1 MADNY
6 WNQFD
11 KPASPG
17 AAGGGSGAD
26 FWDQFDG
33 PDRGLTGDVKAG
45 LAHTGVSLRNMAGGA
60 EKFVGRAADA
70 AGDAFNSDMLHG
82 IGSHLMQSGSDMQN
96 AAAASENGSNTLG
109 FEGQNSTLRRNAYGV
124 ADMGGQ
130 MAVVGGTGAL
140 AGAAAGAM
148 FGGVGALPGAILG
161 WGIANIAAL
170 PAMLGLSQA
179 SNTADKVEAK
189 ELADGKS
196 ASEAKHDALAAGAMT
211 GGETALG
218 AAAIGALG
226 PVAKLVGRA
235 ATGAVVET
243 ALRAT
248 AKDVALDTAKATAL
262 GSAANVGQTAAIE
275 GTEKAYGVGE
285 GPTAQGLIDAGIQ
298 GAAIT
303 GLSHAPGAALRASSA
318 GKYTG
323 PLLDPQADPEAR
335 QKAALGAMAVIASR
349 DPALAKDFGLYA
361 QDRIAN
367 GLPIELGGSETVEN
381 ADGKTTVKRGDDI
394 YRAFA
399 RQQEQA
405 KANADA
411 GATRTTQDV
420 SPTFVPTGDELAAA
434 NGPVQDNGIPAAQG
448 RDHPDIVTPE
458 GLPTAASSQ
467 PSWMTAAANPKMPAP
482 KVEPVPQS
490 APPSMTESLSG
501 IMHAGSVDEAI
512 ADTEKSVGVGIAST
526 VDAVNKIGEA
536 AGVITP
542 EGAEATPS
550 AENLATDRAFFADQ
564 ADAAQRDMRQQ
575 AFDQAQAQPAPAVPA
590 DAFAAREAQAKAEAQ
605 AQRDA
610 AHQQMQR
617 DQLAQQADTAGQV
630 STATEAAAPPAEAPA
645 MSRAMQGSLDRAAA
659 RMQGGKQV
667 STLDLGMLAQH
678 HPDPAIQQQAATA
691 LELRK
696 NRDIV
701 QPAAEAP
708 QGVRAA
714 EAAEPIGGRPGVT
727 TIDAAGA
734 MRQGEPGAQFS
745 PARGEVD
752 PRVKALQD
760 MADKGREK
768 TADGQPVSIFHV
780 DPATLPETRTAANNG
795 VEGAT
800 TLSKSE
806 AGLLQK
812 AADIFGK
819 KLVLFRQKGGVPP
832 DGLILKS
839 DAKTIYINADAA
851 SAHHLVVFGH
861 ELAHQ
866 MRTDAPKLF
875 DAMRKAVLKEA
886 GKGAQSEFMKYY
898 LGRDIPPE
906 EIKAALADKAA
917 ADVLTEEFVS
927 DLVGNRFSEY
937 RTWQQLFA
945 NAGKE
950 NRGLVYRIADY
961 ITKFID
967 HILANT
973 SFRKFATDDMVN
985 NLNGVRQTVRRALGD
1000 YSALQGDKAMAHE
1013 AEQMRARQANRTEA
1027 TEPKKLVEPVAND
1040 RAFIGKAPSKAAPAA
1055 VPERAAPAVQGSR
1068 EAEAMEPPK
1077 QFTKAAPKVETTED
1091 DGLTV
1096 AGRLKAAQDAAAAA
1110 EAAKPE
1116 ARTPVSERR
1125 VIEQPKVVSK
1135 PVEPPKKYGKAP
1147 EKTVLERSQDSG
1159 KPEAPAEAPK
1169 MAAPAATL
1177 NEAKAAESARRQA
1190 EIVAEIQAERQ
1201 AAAEKRS
1208 STAKER
1214 ETVDPE
1220 RDSLWTALSKLGG
1233 LNADEVKSQWG
1244 YEGSLGKSGQRN
1256 LPALFDGFRRLVT
1269 RNGMSLDRA
1278 TEALHELGYLK
1289 GEDQHELEQRFREAE
1304 GGDHHYTDAG
1314 YANQHAADEA
1324 QRYAERDLKQQDIA
1338 ESGYHEQPEE
1348 AQAAIQE
1355 YFNEPQVD
1363 TAADEAEAGRQRDAD
1378 EARAEREQ
1386 VERETDAYLL
1396 EQYNRRAGEQGE
1408 GVHRETGSVE
1418 SDARAEG
1425 ERDADT
1431 LESPARA
1438 GEEPGAGPHE
1448 VDWQNADFGLTP
1460 ESQAEGEARLAREE
1474 TDRAEKESAGR
1485 QADRKAEADA
1495 QRGDFKLTGSD
1506 READA
1511 NPDQDALFSTVRGK
1525 HLGDLNA
1532 DEEAAV
1538 HRVLAVDD
1546 KSIKEK
1552 WKDYK
1557 TGLGKRLEQGV
1568 AHRYAAL
1575 KDVSPLA
1582 HMQARLARGSD
1593 GALEAQLLYGKVFVH
1608 DDGAYDVKVNAKGGF
1623 ANVLRKLGGEHNRF
1637 FLWIAAHRA
1646 EELTALEREHL
1657 FNGADIEVLKGLDR
1671 GREAKF
1677 AEALKDYQD
1686 YNKAIL
1692 DIALKSGLIDEATRD
1707 EMASRMFVPFYRAL
1721 KDQEGPAGPRN
1732 VSGLV
1737 NQYFSKKLKGG
1748 TEKLNDDLLSNV
1760 MQNWSHLLGAAARN
1774 RAART
1779 AMEAGENLGIVEHLK
1794 HPEEA
1799 SKNAIKVMVDGK
1811 TQFYEVHDPMLL
1823 GAVSAMYAQVPKWMK
1838 SLSTFKHALTFGVTA
1853 MPGFK
1858 VRNLI
1863 RDTVTSIAI
1872 SPDISANPLE
1882 NLRRGWAGTAHD
1894 SQTRASM
1901 LASGGIIRFGN
1912 LAKDGDAAR
1921 THRMVMAGVPRDSIL
1936 DTPGRLKA
1944 FADTLRNKW
1953 DAYAE
1958 LGDRSENMNRAAL
1971 YERMIAEGH
1980 SHTEASFAAR
1990 DLLDFSDG
1998 GTNPVVQFFVQSVPF
2013 LNARIQGLF
2022 KLGEAATKPETRKR
2036 FYAIA
2041 GTVVMAS
2048 LANLL
2053 MYQDDKDFKAREDW
2067 DRDNYW
2073 WFKVGGEAFRIPKP
2087 FELGAI
2093 GTTAERMWE
2102 LHSDPSM
2109 TGGRFAHVVG
2119 KMIGSQFNIDYR
2131 PQMVKPLSDVYSNR
2145 DSFTERPIE
2154 NQSMQKMQPQDRY
2167 NVNTS
2172 MLARALGSLPFPEP
2186 QKLIVNSTFER
2197 LSPVQWDALL
2207 KGYFGGMGQFI
2218 IDLSDAAARPL
2229 TGQPSSGKP
2238 TFSFDNALQTVSMG
2252 FVKPL
2257 EGQQS
2262 RYMTD
2267 FYDQLTNIE
2276 QAHNSWRDAI
2286 KTGQPDKARQI
2297 MSENR
2302 QLISAYTMAESVKRS
2317 ESTLNVM
2324 ARRIQNSTS
2333 MDDDTKQARLQSIQE
2348 QRNQLA
2354 QRMSQ
2359 RLAQRISQ

>member
-70 AGDAFNSDMLHG
+70 AGDAFNSDTLHG

-96 AAAASENGSNTLG
+96 AAAANENGSNTLG

-148 FGGVGALPGAILG
+148 FGGVGAIPGAILG

-275 GTEKAYGVGE
+275 GTEQAYGVGE

-361 QDRIAN
+361 QDRIAK
-367 GLPIELGGSETVEN
+367 GLPIDLGGSETVEN

-405 KANADA
+405 QADA
-411 GATRTTQDV
+411 DTGATRTTQDV

-434 NGPVQDNGIPAAQG
+434 KGPIQDNGIPAAQG
-448 RDHPDIVTPE
+448 RDHPDIVTPD
-458 GLPTAASSQ
+458 GLPTAASGT
-467 PSWMTAAANPKMPAP
+467 PSWMTAAANPTLRTPEP
-482 KVEPVPQS
+482 EPVPQS
-490 APPSMTESLSG
+490 APPSITDTIG
-501 IMHAGSVDEAI
+501 TIMHAGSIDEAVAGAEQAI
-512 ADTEKSVGVGIAST
+512 GGSAADMVHR
-526 VDAVNKIGEA
+526 VNAIGEA
-536 AGVITP
+536 AGVVTP

-550 AENLATDRAFFADQ
+550 ADNLATDRAFFADQ

-575 AFDQAQAQPAPAVPA
+575 AFDQAQAQPTPAVPA
-590 DAFAAREAQAKAEAQ
+590 DAFAAREAQARAEAQ

-667 STLDLGMLAQH
+667 STLDLGMLSQH

-701 QPAAEAP
+701 QPVAEAP

-745 PARGEVD
+745 PARGAVD
-752 PRVKALQD
+752 PRVKAVQD
-760 MADKGREK
+760 AVDQQAGEGK
-768 TADGQPVSIFHV
+768 AAPAVVHV

-812 AADIFGK
+812 AAGIFNK
-819 KLVLFRQKGGVPP
+819 KLVLFRQEGGVPP
-832 DGLILKS
+832 DGMVLKS
-839 DAKTIYINADAA
+839 DPKTIYINADAA

-875 DAMRKAVLKEA
+875 DAMRKSVLKEA
-886 GKGAQSEFMKYY
+886 GKGAQSEFMRYY
-898 LGRDIPPE
+898 TGKDMTPE
-906 EIKAALADKAA
+906 QIKAALADKPT
-917 ADVLTEEFVS
+917 ADRMTEEFVS

-937 RTWQQLFA
+937 RTWQQIFA

-985 NLNGVRQTVRRALGD
+985 NLNGVRQSVRRALAD

-1013 AEQMRARQANRTEA
+1013 AEQLRARQANRTEA

-1068 EAEAMEPPK
+1068 
-1077 QFTKAAPKVETTED
+1077 D
-1091 DGLTV
+1091 
-1096 AGRLKAAQDAAAAA
+1096 
-1110 EAAKPE
+1110 
-1116 ARTPVSERR
+1116 
-1125 VIEQPKVVSK
+1125 IE

-1177 NEAKAAESARRQA
+1177 DEAKAAESARRQA
-1190 EIVAEIQAERQ
+1190 EIVAEIRAERQ

-1208 STAKER
+1208 NVAKER

-1269 RNGMSLDRA
+1269 RNGMSLERA

-1314 YANQHAADEA
+1314 YANQHAAEEA
-1324 QRYAERDLKQQDIA
+1324 QRYAERNLTQQDIA

-1378 EARAEREQ
+1378 EASAERER

-1396 EQYNRRAGEQGE
+1396 EQYSRRAREQGE

-1418 SDARAEG
+1418 SDAGREG
-1425 ERDADT
+1425 ERNADT

-1438 GEEPGAGPHE
+1438 GEESGAGPHE

-1474 TDRAEKESAGR
+1474 AARAEQESAGR

-1495 QRGDFKLTGSD
+1495 QRDGFKLTGSD

-1532 DEEAAV
+1532 AEEAAV
-1538 HRVLAVDD
+1538 RNVLNVDN
-1546 KSIKEK
+1546 KPIKEK
-1552 WKDYK
+1552 WQDYK
-1557 TGLGKRLEQGV
+1557 KGLGKRLEQGI

-1593 GALEAQLLYGKVFVH
+1593 GALEAQLMYGKVFVH
-1608 DDGAYDVKVNAKGGF
+1608 DDGSYDVKVNAKGGF

-1646 EELTALEREHL
+1646 DELTQQEKERL
-1657 FNGADIEVLKGLDR
+1657 FKGADIEVLKNLDR

-1692 DIALKSGLIDEATRD
+1692 DIASKSGLIDEATRD
-1707 EMASRMFVPFYRAL
+1707 EMASRMYVPFYRAL
-1721 KDQEGPAGPRN
+1721 QDQEGPAGPRN

-1737 NQYFSKKLKGG
+1737 NQYFSKTLKGG
-1748 TEKLNDDLLSNV
+1748 TEKLNDDLLANV
-1760 MQNWSHLLGAAARN
+1760 MQNWSHLLGASARN

-1779 AMEAGENLGIVEHLK
+1779 AMEAGENLGIAERVK
-1794 HPEEA
+1794 SPEA
-1799 SKNAIKVMVDGK
+1799 ATKNAIKVMVDGK
-1811 TQFYEVHDPMLL
+1811 AEFYEVHDPMLL

-1838 SLSTFKHALTFGVTA
+1838 SLSTFKHALTFGVTS

-1863 RDTVTSIAI
+1863 RDTITSIAI

-1882 NLRRGWAGTAHD
+1882 NVRRGWAGTAHD

-1936 DTPGRLKA
+1936 DSPGRLKA
-1944 FADTLRNKW
+1944 FADTVRDKW

-1958 LGDRSENMNRAAL
+1958 LGDRSENINRAAL

-1980 SHTEASFAAR
+1980 SHMEASFAAR

-2119 KMIGSQFNIDYR
+2119 KMIGSQFNLDPT
-2131 PQMVKPLSDVYSNR
+2131 PQIVKPLADVYSNR

-2172 MLARALGSLPFPEP
+2172 MLARALGSLPVPEP

-2218 IDLSDAAARPL
+2218 IDLSDAGARPL

-2238 TFSFDNALQTVSMG
+2238 TFSFDNALQTLSMG
-2252 FVKPL
+2252 FLKPT
-2257 EGQQS
+2257 EGQQT

-2267 FYDQLTNIE
+2267 FYDQLTSIE

-2302 QLISAYTMAESVKRS
+2302 QLISAYSMAETVKRR
-2317 ESTLNVM
+2317 ESALNVM

-2333 MDDDTKQARLQSIQE
+2333 MDDDTKQARLQALQE

-2354 QRMSQ
+2354 QRMAQ
-2359 RLAQRISQ
+2359 RLSDRINQ